1 MDNAGHGLN
10 IEVRAVDEEP
20 ALKADPNA
28 QLKLLDVQQ
37 IDSRLAQL
45 RHRRGTLAQLRE
57 IASLEAER
65 ALVRDRVRDA
75 QIEVHDL
82 TAEQTKA
89 EADVEQVRARRTR
102 DRKRMDEGQ
111 ITNPKDLTR
120 MTHELESLERRV
132 SKLEDDELEIMERLE
147 TAQASL
153 GRAEEELNAIDQ
165 RVADLE
171 AERDAQ
177 WTEIDAEAAQVQSSR
192 EAASEGIPADLLA
205 LYERLRVS
213 KDGLG
218 AALLRARECGGCR
231 LTLDHLEL
239 AAVKAAPADEV
250 IRCEECSRIMVR
262 TNESGL
268 GL

>member
-1 MDNAGHGLN
+1 MQ
-10 IEVRAVDEEP
+10 E
-20 ALKADPNA
+20 
-28 QLKLLDVQQ
+28 

-45 RHRRGTLAQLRE
+45 RHRRATLAQLTE
-57 IASLEAER
+57 LASLESER

-75 QIEVHDL
+75 QIEVDDL
-82 TAEQTKA
+82 SVEQTKA
-89 EADVEQVRARRTR
+89 EADVEQVRVRRAR

-132 SKLEDDELEIMERLE
+132 SKLEDDELAIMEQLE
-147 TAQASL
+147 TAQATL
-153 GRAEEELNAIDQ
+153 TRANEELTAIDQ

-171 AERDAQ
+171 AERDEQ
-177 WTEIDAEAAQVQSSR
+177 WTQIDAEAAQVQASR
-192 EAASEGIPADLLA
+192 EAACEGIPEDLLA
-205 LYERLRVS
+205 LYERLRAS

-231 LTLDHLEL
+231 LSLDHLEL

-250 IRCEECSRIMVR
+250 VRCEECSRIMVR

-268 GL
+268 

>member
-1 MDNAGHGLN
+1 M
-10 IEVRAVDEEP
+10 
-20 ALKADPNA
+20 
-28 QLKLLDVQQ
+28 QQ
-37 IDSRLAQL
+37 IDSRRAQL
-45 RHRRGTLAQLRE
+45 RHRRNNLAQLTE
-57 IASLEAER
+57 LATLNTER
-65 ALVRDRVRDA
+65 AIVRDRVRDA
-75 QIEVHDL
+75 QIEVDDL

-89 EADVEQVRARRTR
+89 EADVEQVRVRRAR

-132 SKLEDDELEIMERLE
+132 SKLEDDELEIMEQLE
-147 TAQASL
+147 TAQATL
-153 GRAEEELNAIDQ
+153 NRANEELTAIDQ

-171 AERDAQ
+171 AERDEQ
-177 WTEIDAEAAQVQSSR
+177 WRDIDAEAAEVEASR
-192 EAASEGIPADLLA
+192 ASATEGIPADLLA
-205 LYERLRVS
+205 LYERLRAS

-268 GL
+268 GPQA

>member
-1 MDNAGHGLN
+1 M
-10 IEVRAVDEEP
+10 
-20 ALKADPNA
+20 
-28 QLKLLDVQQ
+28 
-37 IDSRLAQL
+37 
-45 RHRRGTLAQLRE
+45 RE
-57 IASLEAER
+57 IESLESER

-75 QIEVHDL
+75 QIEVDDL

-89 EADVEQVRARRTR
+89 EADVQQVRVRHVR

-111 ITNPKDLTR
+111 ITNPKDLQR

-147 TAQASL
+147 AAQATL
-153 GRAEEELNAIDQ
+153 DRANEELTAIDQ
-165 RVADLE
+165 RVGDLE
-171 AERDAQ
+171 SERDEQ
-177 WTEIDAEAAQVQSSR
+177 WIEIDAEAAEVQASR
-192 EAASEGIPADLLA
+192 EAATEGIPADLMA
-205 LYERLRVS
+205 LYERLRAA

-268 GL
+268 